1 MKQLTHPVY
10 EIASQVA
17 DELGVSAYA
26 VGGVVRDLVLGR
38 KSKDIDIVVVGSGIA
53 FANAVAKAISPHIE
67 VSVFKNFGTARFR
80 YADTEVEFVGARKES
95 YRANSRKPIVEDG
108 TLQDDLNRRDFTV
121 NALAIPLNGPE
132 KGKIIDCFGGLKDME
147 AKLIRTPLDPD
158 VTFSDDPLRMMRAVR
173 FASQL
178 GFTIVPEIFE
188 AIQRNAARLEIIS
201 NERIIDE
208 FNKILLSPQP
218 SRGLNMLKDAGL
230 LQYFLPELL
239 NLQGVEVINGRGHK
253 DNYLHTLEVVDK
265 IARVSNNLWLI
276 WAAMLHDIAK
286 PVTKRYDEKVGWT
299 FHSHEFVGSKMVGKI
314 FNRLK
319 MPTNEKM
326 KYVQKL
332 VLLHLR
338 PIALVED
345 IITDSA
351 VRRLLF
357 DAGDDIDDLML
368 LCEADVTSKNPEK
381 VKRFMANFAKVRQKL
396 VDIEE
401 KDRLRNWQPPV
412 DGLEIMETFGIGP
425 SREVGI
431 IKTAIREAILD
442 GVIGNNHEEAYQL
455 MLTEAAKL
463 GLQPQ

>member
-108 TLQDDLNRRDFTV
+108 SLQDDLNRRDFTV
-121 NALAIPLNGPE
+121 NALAIPLNGPD
-132 KGKIIDCFGGLKDME
+132 KGEIIDCFGGMKDME

-178 GFTIVPEIFE
+178 GFSIVPETFE
-188 AIQRNAARLEIIS
+188 AIKRNAARLEIIS
-201 NERIIDE
+201 QERIIDE

-218 SRGLNMLKDAGL
+218 SRGINMLKDAGL

-239 NLQGVEVINGRGHK
+239 SLQGVEVINGRGHK
-253 DNYLHTLEVVDK
+253 DNYLHTMEVVDK

-381 VKRFMANFAKVRQKL
+381 VKRFMANFAKVRKKL
-396 VDIEE
+396 EDIEE

-455 MLTEAAKL
+455 MLIEAAKL
-463 GLQPQ
+463 GLQPR

>member
-95 YRANSRKPIVEDG
+95 YRANSRKPIVENG

-121 NALAIPLNGPE
+121 NALAIPLNGPH
-132 KGKIIDCFGGLKDME
+132 KGEIIDCFGGLKDME

-178 GFTIVPEIFE
+178 GFSIVPEIFE

-201 NERIIDE
+201 KERIIDE

-218 SRGLNMLKDAGL
+218 SRGLDMLKDAGL

-239 NLQGVEVINGRGHK
+239 SLQGVEVINGRGHK

-381 VKRFMANFAKVRQKL
+381 VKRFMANFAKVRKKL
-396 VDIEE
+396 EDIEE

-463 GLQPQ
+463 GLQPR